1 MSFIKKHYEKI
12 LLGVVL
18 VGLVVAAAFL
28 PVMIRGERS
37 ALEDKRSGIIK
48 RPVKPLTAP
57 DLSRAETLLARLS
70 SPFSLDFSATN
81 KLFNPVRWAKR
92 PDGMWYKVPTGSV
105 VEKLE
110 VTKITP
116 LYLRIRLKDVRVSD
130 SSGPRYELGI
140 QREAAADPRLR
151 SERSLF
157 LSRGEKKEGYT
168 VREASGPADNPVLT
182 LEGSELAE
190 PILLTKDKPFSRVE
204 DYSAD
209 LAYAPPDKRSFLNR
223 RATHT
228 GTPNESTLILGGQI
242 YKIVAINA
250 NEVVLS
256 GPNEKKHTIKY
267 NAASEAR

>member
-1 MSFIKKHYEKI
+1 MSFLKKHYEKI

-28 PVMIRGERS
+28 PVMISAERS

-48 RPVKPLTAP
+48 RPVKPLAAP
-57 DLSRAETLLARLS
+57 DLSRAEALLARLAA
-70 SPFSLDFSATN
+70 PFSLDFATTN
-81 KLFNPVRWAKR
+81 RLFNPVRWAKR
-92 PDGMWYKVPTGSV
+92 PDGTWYKVPTGSI

-116 LYLRIRLKDVRVSD
+116 LYLRIRLKDVRTSD

-168 VREASGPADNPVLT
+168 IREASGPADNPVLT
-182 LEGSELAE
+182 LESSELNE
-190 PILLTKDKPFSRVE
+190 PISLSKDKPFSRVE

-209 LAYAPPDKRSFLNR
+209 LVYPPDKRSFPNR
-223 RATHT
+223 RATHA
-228 GTPNESTLILGGQI
+228 GTLNESTLILGGQI

-256 GPNEKKHTIKY
+256 GPNEKKHTIKFD
-267 NAASEAR
+267 AASEAR